1 MARLIDGSKLAR
13 IHAATLEL
21 VVEKGYGGASTSA
34 IAKKAGVAEGYLYRF
49 YSGKQD
55 LVNSLLRANINHLI
69 VRLNEFLV
77 LHPNIIKVIELLIEE
92 LFLLA
97 ETMQDEIRFIHVLMH
112 EYNFQ
117 ISGSQREEI
126 RILCEKII
134 AFGISRGDFNPD
146 LTVEEVYSMVIIYP
160 IEFINLRIK
169 GFFGNNGWNEAEK
182 RKVVDFCLN
191 SLK

>member
-1 MARLIDGSKLAR
+1 MARIIDGSKLAR

-21 VVEKGYGGASTSA
+21 VVEKGYGGASISA

-49 YSGKQD
+49 YSSKQD
-55 LVNSLLRANINHLI
+55 LVTSLLRTNINHLI
-69 VRLNEFLV
+69 VRLNEFLG
-77 LHPNIIKVIELLIEE
+77 LHQNIIKVIELLIGE

-97 ETMQDEIRFIHVLMH
+97 ETVQDEIRFIHVLMH

-117 ISGSQREEI
+117 ISASQREEI
-126 RILCEKII
+126 KILCEKII
-134 AFGISRGDFNPD
+134 AIGIRPGDLNPD

-169 GFFGNNGWNEAEK
+169 GSFGNYGWTETEK
-182 RKVVDFCLN
+182 LKVVDFCLN